1 MTVKELI
8 KKLEKMPEDAKV
20 FVYSEISEDD
30 DFAHDVKSY
39 TKEDIDY
46 EDSDYGML
54 DYYCQGDCC
63 AAMYLN
69 GEVGEDELPSQ
80 TVVVI
85 Q

>member
-8 KKLEKMPEDAKV
+8 KKLQGMPQDAEV

-39 TKEDIDY
+39 TKEDINE
-46 EDSDYGML
+46 EDTCF

-63 AAMYLN
+63 AAWHI
-69 GEVGEDELPSQ
+69 EDNPDD